1 MKILENQVMA
11 EQQNKQQIKVRYNET
26 SALFASQF
34 IINTSAEDI
43 TINFSSGPMNDPTS
57 GETILPVHTR
67 ISMTMPG
74 ARRLH
79 AVLGNILAQQGGGQ
93 VAGEEIPAN
102 AQARI
107 PDIKQ

>member
-1 MKILENQVMA
+1 MP
-11 EQQNKQQIKVRYNET
+11 EQQRQQQIKVRYNET

-43 TINFSSGPMNDPTS
+43 TINFSSGPLSDPTS
-57 GETILPVHTR
+57 DETILPVHTR
-67 ISMTMPG
+67 IAMTKEG

-79 AVLGNILAQQGGGQ
+79 TVLTNILQPDNEN
-93 VAGEEIPAN
+93 VPSN
-102 AQARI
+102 AQAKI

>member
-1 MKILENQVMA
+1 MTK
-11 EQQNKQQIKVRYNET
+11 QQNQQQVKVRYNET

-34 IINTSAEDI
+34 ILNTSAEDI
-43 TINFSSGPMNDPTS
+43 TINFSSGPLSDPAN

-67 ISMTMPG
+67 MAMTREG

-79 AVLGNILAQQGGGQ
+79 AVLGNILAQQ
-93 VAGEEIPAN
+93 ENSEKIPPD
-102 AQARI
+102 AQAKL

>member
-1 MKILENQVMA
+1 MT
-11 EQQNKQQIKVRYNET
+11 EQQNQQQIKVRYNET

-34 IINTSAEDI
+34 IINTSAEDV
-43 TINFSSGPMNDPTS
+43 TINFSSGPLSDPAS

-67 ISMTMPG
+67 MAMTREG

-79 AVLGNILAQQGGGQ
+79 AVLGNILGQQ
-93 VAGEEIPAN
+93 ESSEKIPPD
-102 AQARI
+102 AQAKL

>member
-1 MKILENQVMA
+1 MT
-11 EQQNKQQIKVRYNET
+11 EQEQKTQQIKVRYNET

-34 IINTSAEDI
+34 ILNTSAEDV
-43 TINFSSGPMNDPTS
+43 TINFSSGAISDPAT

-67 ISMTMPG
+67 IGMTREG

-79 AVLGNILAQQGGGQ
+79 AVLSNVLGNPETTGK
-93 VAGEEIPAN
+93 IPAN
-102 AQARI
+102 AQAKL

>member
-1 MKILENQVMA
+1 MA
-11 EQQNKQQIKVRYNET
+11 DKQKQQQVKVRYNET

-43 TINFSSGPMNDPTS
+43 TINFSSGPLADPVS

-67 ISMTMPG
+67 MSMTIAG

-79 AVLGNILAQQGGGQ
+79 AVLGKILAQQ
-93 VAGEEIPAN
+93 AGKQKQEEIPAG
-102 AQARI
+102 AQAKI
-107 PDIKQ
+107 PDVQH

>member
-1 MKILENQVMA
+1 MSKQ
-11 EQQNKQQIKVRYNET
+11 EQKKQQQIKVRYNET

-34 IINTSAEDI
+34 IVNTSAEDV
-43 TINFSSGPMNDPTS
+43 TINFSSGPLSDPAT

-67 ISMTMPG
+67 MAMTREG

-79 AVLGNILAQQGGGQ
+79 GVLSNILGNQEAKGK
-93 VAGEEIPAN
+93 IPAN
-102 AQARI
+102 AQAKL

>member
-1 MKILENQVMA
+1 MTK
-11 EQQNKQQIKVRYNET
+11 QQNQQQVKVRYNET

-43 TINFSSGPMNDPTS
+43 TINFSSGPLSDPAN

-67 ISMTMPG
+67 MAMTREG

-79 AVLGNILAQQGGGQ
+79 AVLGNILAQQ
-93 VAGEEIPAN
+93 ENSENIPPD
-102 AQARI
+102 AQAKL

>member
-1 MKILENQVMA
+1 MTK
-11 EQQNKQQIKVRYNET
+11 QQNQQQVKVRYNET

-43 TINFSSGPMNDPTS
+43 TINFSSGPLSDPAN

-67 ISMTMPG
+67 MAMTRAG

-79 AVLGNILAQQGGGQ
+79 AVLGNILNQQPES
-93 VAGEEIPAN
+93 GEKIPPD
-102 AQARI
+102 AQAKL

>member
-1 MKILENQVMA
+1 MSKQ
-11 EQQNKQQIKVRYNET
+11 EQKKQQQIKVRYNET

-34 IINTSAEDI
+34 IVNTSAEDV
-43 TINFSSGPMNDPTS
+43 TINFSSGPLSDPAT

-67 ISMTMPG
+67 MAMTREG

-79 AVLGNILAQQGGGQ
+79 DVLSNVLGSRETKG
-93 VAGEEIPAN
+93 EIPAN
-102 AQARI
+102 AQAKL

>member
-1 MKILENQVMA
+1 MTEKKNQ
-11 EQQNKQQIKVRYNET
+11 QQIKVRYNET

-43 TINFSSGPMNDPTS
+43 TINFSSGPLSDPAN
-57 GETILPVHTR
+57 GETVLPVHTR
-67 ISMTMPG
+67 MAMTLAG

-79 AVLGNILAQQGGGQ
+79 SVLGSILEKQESGGK
-93 VAGEEIPAN
+93 IPAK
-102 AQARI
+102 AQAKL